1 MSINKNVI
9 GGASIL
15 VVALL
20 MFSGI
25 LILCESESSDAAQY
39 TENGVVYTI
48 DGTTAYVSGCVSAN
62 LPTSLTIPGTISVD
76 STTYNVTSIDE
87 YAFEECTALTSVT
100 IGNNVTSVLKFAF
113 LGCTALTTVSI
124 GSGMTD
130 IDPDAFYE
138 CTALKTVTVD
148 DANTTYCSV
157 NNVIFSEDQ
166 KTIILYPAGIE
177 SETYTIP
184 DSVTIIGKCA
194 FQSSAYLKTI
204 TIPDAVTTL
213 NIDTFYAC
221 TALTSVTIGSGVTAI
236 GANTF
241 YACTALTSVTIP
253 DSVTIIDEYAFED
266 CTALT
271 SVTIGSGVT
280 SIGEGAFDYDFYD
293 SEGNKLTSV
302 SQIAGNGF
310 IFSNDY
316 GGYTMIKTYTITL
329 SVDPS
334 AGGTVTGAGTY
345 KDGAGVTITAT
356 ASDGYTFAGWYS
368 GDTKISG
375 NASYTFTATGDV
387 TYTAD
392 FAAAPTPSSG
402 GSNTWI
408 WIVAAIVIVLVL
420 LFVVYFFFIKTG
432 KLKI

>member
-1 MSINKNVI
+1 
-9 GGASIL
+9 
-15 VVALL
+15 
-20 MFSGI
+20 
-25 LILCESESSDAAQY
+25 
-39 TENGVVYTI
+39 
-48 DGTTAYVSGCVSAN
+48 
-62 LPTSLTIPGTISVD
+62 
-76 STTYNVTSIDE
+76 
-87 YAFEECTALTSVT
+87 
-100 IGNNVTSVLKFAF
+100 
-113 LGCTALTTVSI
+113 
-124 GSGMTD
+124 
-130 IDPDAFYE
+130 
-138 CTALKTVTVD
+138 
-148 DANTTYCSV
+148 
-157 NNVIFSEDQ
+157 
-166 KTIILYPAGIE
+166 
-177 SETYTIP
+177 
-184 DSVTIIGKCA
+184 
-194 FQSSAYLKTI
+194 
-204 TIPDAVTTL
+204 
-213 NIDTFYAC
+213 
-221 TALTSVTIGSGVTAI
+221 
-236 GANTF
+236 
-241 YACTALTSVTIP
+241 
-253 DSVTIIDEYAFED
+253 
-266 CTALT
+266 
-271 SVTIGSGVT
+271 VTIGSGVT

-316 GGYTMIKTYTITL
+316 GGYTMTKTYTITL

-345 KDGAGVTITAT
+345 EDGASVTITAT
-356 ASDGYTFAGWYS
+356 ASDEYTFAGWYS

>member
-1 MSINKNVI
+1 
-9 GGASIL
+9 
-15 VVALL
+15 
-20 MFSGI
+20 
-25 LILCESESSDAAQY
+25 
-39 TENGVVYTI
+39 
-48 DGTTAYVSGCVSAN
+48 
-62 LPTSLTIPGTISVD
+62 
-76 STTYNVTSIDE
+76 
-87 YAFEECTALTSVT
+87 
-100 IGNNVTSVLKFAF
+100 
-113 LGCTALTTVSI
+113 
-124 GSGMTD
+124 MTD

-213 NIDTFYAC
+213 NIDTFYSC

-241 YACTALTSVTIP
+241 WG
-253 DSVTIIDEYAFED
+253 

-345 KDGAGVTITAT
+345 EDGASVTITAT

-368 GDTKISG
+368 GDTEISG